1 MTATKS
7 LPKVLQPRKN
17 IKPYDY
23 PEVAEFAKPIRDA
36 FWTVDHFNFTKDI
49 QDYEVVLTDLERSA
63 IKRTLL
69 AISQVEVKV
78 KEFWG
83 DLYKKFPK
91 SEFSIVGSCFA
102 ECHVEGTEVL
112 TPNGWLDIRS
122 INIGDDVVQYSPSGF
137 SITPVLQ
144 KVWKKHSGEILEFS
158 KRTTTAR
165 VTPNHRMV
173 YFEKKTGDYKE
184 CLAKDLDVSNTRFL
198 LPEAAKLQSG
208 EEAPTSLTPI
218 ERLRIAIQA
227 DGSRKFFR
235 GNRPRLGCGA
245 GAEYEIRVKKE
256 RKIKRLDWILEHA
269 GISYTKLPIP
279 SKKGF
284 YSYTIR
290 IDSEFDYKQF
300 DWVNLYNKSHKWCR
314 DFISELAEWDGNHTG
329 KKNCKLRFNTSNAQA
344 ADIAQMV
351 GIAAGYRTFL
361 GTYPDLR
368 EDQYKDRHIV
378 SFTDDK
384 ENVTL
389 PPLKKKKIPF
399 EGMVGCI
406 TVESGAIIT
415 RLNGKTFISGNCE
428 GRHMET
434 YSHLLELLGLNDEFD
449 NLLEVPAIA
458 ARVDYISEA
467 MVHASSQNHQHY
479 VLTLALFSLFVE
491 NVSLFSQFAI
501 IKAFSKERNTLRA
514 VDNAVQATQK
524 EELVH
529 GMFGTYLIN
538 LVRKEAPEW
547 FDGEFYRIV
556 HEACIKSYNAE
567 LAIIDWIFEEGELDF
582 LPKSVLHSFLKNR
595 FNESVVG
602 IGGNPVFEEV
612 GDLSSLKWFDEEIK
626 AAVHVDFFAKKSPNY
641 AKIEVS
647 SDELF

>member
-102 ECHVEGTEVL
+102 E
-112 TPNGWLDIRS
+112 
-122 INIGDDVVQYSPSGF
+122 
-137 SITPVLQ
+137 
-144 KVWKKHSGEILEFS
+144 
-158 KRTTTAR
+158 
-165 VTPNHRMV
+165 
-173 YFEKKTGDYKE
+173 
-184 CLAKDLDVSNTRFL
+184 
-198 LPEAAKLQSG
+198 
-208 EEAPTSLTPI
+208 
-218 ERLRIAIQA
+218 
-227 DGSRKFFR
+227 
-235 GNRPRLGCGA
+235 
-245 GAEYEIRVKKE
+245 
-256 RKIKRLDWILEHA
+256 
-269 GISYTKLPIP
+269 
-279 SKKGF
+279 
-284 YSYTIR
+284 
-290 IDSEFDYKQF
+290 
-300 DWVNLYNKSHKWCR
+300 
-314 DFISELAEWDGNHTG
+314 
-329 KKNCKLRFNTSNAQA
+329 
-344 ADIAQMV
+344 
-351 GIAAGYRTFL
+351 
-361 GTYPDLR
+361 
-368 EDQYKDRHIV
+368 
-378 SFTDDK
+378 
-384 ENVTL
+384 
-389 PPLKKKKIPF
+389 
-399 EGMVGCI
+399 
-406 TVESGAIIT
+406 
-415 RLNGKTFISGNCE
+415 CE

-556 HEACIKSYNAE
+556 HEACTKSYNAE